1 MVRKEDVVYIV
12 DEKNR
17 KVVAYV
23 EGTKYEL
30 IEFINENKGILPD
43 EPFLNRDHKKFYEAL
58 YLPNKFIGIATC
70 GPNDEWNPEV
80 GKLIAYHRMKTNMS
94 KSFFKHAETYYREML
109 KKIEDTVDKI
119 NDYGKKLSVNYDRR
133 VDKINEIL
141 GEVEENE
148 SAQN

>member
-23 EGTKYEL
+23 EGTKFEL
-30 IEFINENKGILPD
+30 IEFISENKGILPED
-43 EPFLNRDHKKFYEAL
+43 PFFDSANRKLYEAL

-70 GPNDEWNPEV
+70 GPNDEWNPEI
-80 GKLIAYHRMKTNMS
+80 GKLIAYHRMKTNLS

-119 NDYGKKLSVNYDRR
+119 NDYGKKLSVNYERR
-133 VDKINEIL
+133 VNMINEIV
-141 GEVEENE
+141 GDAEEK
-148 SAQN
+148 

>member
-1 MVRKEDVVYIV
+1 MVRKEDVIYIV

-17 KVVAYV
+17 KVVAFV

-30 IEFINENKGILPD
+30 VDFIQENSGVLPD
-43 EPFLNRDHKKFYEAL
+43 WMDQKKLYDKFL
-58 YLPNKFIGIATC
+58 LPNKFVGVATC
-70 GPNDEWNPEV
+70 NPDDEWNPEI
-80 GKLIAYHRMKTNMS
+80 GKLLAYHRMKTNMS
-94 KSFFKHAETYYREML
+94 KCFFKRAETYYREML
-109 KKIEDTVDKI
+109 KNLNNTVDKI
-119 NDYGKKLSVNYDRR
+119 NVYGKKLSINFDRR